1 MYFNQ
6 QQQKKLYICHVS
18 VLVFY
23 SFGDILGHNLFYN
36 FFYFVCMSVLP
47 LLKWRVFIGRLF
59 SIVIYFSL
67 TVHLL
72 MYGNVFD
79 NHSQD
84 VAAGI

>member
-6 QQQKKLYICHVS
+6 QQQQIVYLSCLHASI
-18 VLVFY
+18 LL
-23 SFGDILGHNLFYN
+23 FGDILGHNLFYN

-79 NHSQD
+79 SHSQD